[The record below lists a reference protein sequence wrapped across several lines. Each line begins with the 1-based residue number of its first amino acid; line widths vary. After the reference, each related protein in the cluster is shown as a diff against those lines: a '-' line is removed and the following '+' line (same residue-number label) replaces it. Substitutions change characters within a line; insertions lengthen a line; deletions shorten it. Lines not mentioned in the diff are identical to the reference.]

1 MQGFINFLTNYNV
14 VPQQSVHFHGNERFS
29 NIFFDKFK
37 NLLDDYIV
45 NYQVKYFFYILF
57 ISFFYLEL
65 SEGMFQLL
73 HNYSPYHLSLF
84 GSFIIDLCS
93 SLVHSAVIDFM
104 YSYFAFNLNSI
115 SYLISLFSN
124 HNFAISIVVMGML
137 IFIVAECY
145 EHFKHDT
152 SNFKFMAFLYFI
164 HSFFF
169 FLLFYINFCSLGF
182 YLSFTLGMVLL
193 YYAIVSVIRSEL
205 DNMISLIIVSMI
217 LAPYYLLFL
226 LSLYVVYYVLNKYVP
241 LFDRKH
247 SSVYK
252 MELATF
258 GDLLMIGVL
267 GFYIIPLHY
276 AYASSA
282 LFIIN
287 SFPFY
292 LAIFYAYRNEE
303 YDSRG

>member
-1 MQGFINFLTNYNV
+1 MIGTIFNSIYYNMG
-14 VPQQSVHFHGNERFS
+14 QSGVHFHGNERFS

-45 NYQVKYFFYILF
+45 NYQVKYFFYLLF

-93 SLVHSAVIDFM
+93 SLVYSNIIDFM

-124 HNFAISIVVMGML
+124 HDYSISIVVMGML
-137 IFIVAECY
+137 IFILADSY
-145 EHFKHDT
+145 EHLKHDIT
-152 SNFKFMAFLYFI
+152 NFRFMALLYFI
-164 HSFFF
+164 YSFFF
-169 FLLFYINFCSLGF
+169 FLFFYVNLLSLGF
-182 YLSFTLGMVLL
+182 YISFTFGIVIFYVILTSVLRSEKHNVLVLTIFSMVLL
-193 YYAIVSVIRSEL
+193 
-205 DNMISLIIVSMI
+205 
-217 LAPYYLLFL
+217 PYYILFILFL
-226 LSLYVVYYVLNKYVP
+226 YVTYYFLNTYVP
-241 LFDRKH
+241 LYDRKH

-252 MELATF
+252 MDLATF

-267 GFYIIPLHY
+267 GFYIIPLNY
-276 AYASSA
+276 AYASVA